1 LLWCF
6 LSLLKLYWIFW
17 FSVQGEFFE
26 MICGD
31 WIALSRGMFGGDSP
45 AHLKTLEEL
54 DLRRV
59 YTKKKAGL
67 QGWPMDGD
75 FDASRDS

>member
-1 LLWCF
+1 
-6 LSLLKLYWIFW
+6 
-17 FSVQGEFFE
+17 

-59 YTKKKAGL
+59 YTKKTAGL

>member
-1 LLWCF
+1 MF
-6 LSLLKLYWIFW
+6 
-17 FSVQGEFFE
+17 VQGEFEFLE
-26 MICGD
+26 MICGV
-31 WIALSRGMFGGDSP
+31 WIAPLRGAFAGNSI
-45 AHLKTLEEL
+45 AHLRTLEEL

-75 FDASRDS
+75 LDASRDC